1 MYILLYP
8 SWEAWGG
15 TRVAWFVLRGAWGGV
30 REAWCGVLGSC
41 CVGTGCVRREVGNH
55 VLRITFYFSRYNLL
69 IIFRS
74 RRCYAE
80 P

>member
-8 SWEAWGG
+8 SWEPWGG
-15 TRVAWFVLRGAWGGV
+15 R
-30 REAWCGVLGSC
+30 REAWCLGRDA
-41 CVGTGCVRREVGNH
+41 GCVRREVGNH
-55 VLRITFYFSRYNLL
+55 VSRITFYFSRYNLL

-74 RRCYAE
+74 WRCYAE